1 MAKYAS
7 VLFKSLF
14 AILVKDDN
22 DHHRQGK
29 HDHSQYDQFRLITM
43 AYIRFPTILLS
54 SAETVVLSRSHW
66 PLLQISHFRLIIM
79 MDAVDDDDYKRII

>member
-14 AILVKDDN
+14 ATLGKDDN

-29 HDHSQYDQFRLITM
+29 HDHSQYDQFRLYHHGIYQVPHNTAM
-43 AYIRFPTILLS
+43 FCRDCGLVKESLAIATDIAF
-54 SAETVVLSRSHW
+54 
-66 PLLQISHFRLIIM
+66 Q
-79 MDAVDDDDYKRII
+79 VDNYDGR